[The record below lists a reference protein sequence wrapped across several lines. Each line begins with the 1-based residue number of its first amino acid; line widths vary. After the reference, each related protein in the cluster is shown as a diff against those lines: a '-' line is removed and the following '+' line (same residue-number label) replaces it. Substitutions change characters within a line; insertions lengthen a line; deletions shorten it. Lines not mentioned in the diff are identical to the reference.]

1 MSTPE
6 RIEAAT
12 RKKEEGNQLFKIG
25 KYQRAAKKY
34 EKVCQAIFGSILNK
48 IAVESFYLFFSAN
61 QAVDYVSQDVPY
73 TDGDEKII
81 KPLTI
86 SCWSNGAAC
95 CLKLN
100 NFREAIDLCSKVMIP
115 STCLTQINHL
125 TEIKSMSHL
134 ALVTT
139 FKH

>member
-6 RIEAAT
+6 RIEAAN

-34 EKVCQAIFGSILNK
+34 EKVCQAIFVSILNK
-48 IAVESFYLFFSAN
+48 IAVELFYLFFSVN
-61 QAVDYVSQDVPY
+61 QAVDYVNQDVTY

-81 KPLTI
+81 KPLMI
-86 SCWSNGAAC
+86 SCWSNSAAC
-95 CLKLN
+95 CLKLS

-115 STCLTQINHL
+115 STCLTQVNH
-125 TEIKSMSHL
+125 
-134 ALVTT
+134 
-139 FKH
+139 